1 MMLVMMMMIVIIPV
15 IIFMQVIYN
24 YIPETN
30 HVCTVYSVA
39 SVLSYSLRY
48 M

>member
-1 MMLVMMMMIVIIPV
+1 MTIIIIKKII

-30 HVCTVYSVA
+30 QVSMLYSVA
-39 SVLSYSLRY
+39 AVV
-48 M
+48 